1 MAFNYYCAGE
11 RRLTIMI
18 AVNRTT
24 GTNVYHIA
32 ALQHRRS
39 HITAER
45 LKIASLAQTA
55 DVFSILHPS

>member
-1 MAFNYYCAGE
+1 
-11 RRLTIMI
+11 MI